1 MPYVP
6 PARGETEEYTPIT
19 PGPYAGIVEAL
30 ELRQGP
36 KGPYVAWTFV
46 LAEGEFKNRKV
57 WNNSTLS
64 SAGINMATGWWR
76 SMEAAIGE
84 EDVAEFEQET
94 FDTEEDMVEAA
105 ATLVCGRLVTL
116 AIGNRI
122 YDGKNQNDV
131 IGIKEYDGELP
142 QFSTEPV
149 AGATSKAKAS
159 GAKRK
164 SEMDF

>member
-1 MPYVP
+1 
-6 PARGETEEYTPIT
+6 
-19 PGPYAGIVEAL
+19 
-30 ELRQGP
+30 
-36 KGPYVAWTFV
+36 
-46 LAEGEFKNRKV
+46 
-57 WNNSTLS
+57 
-64 SAGINMATGWWR
+64 
-76 SMEAAIGE
+76 MEAAIGE